1 MRAKKPLTLNFTEK
15 LLGVLII
22 VIGALTVNF
31 IYSNPPEEMGA
42 PLVGIF
48 IAVSIV
54 LIMIGVFLVLVKAE

>member
-1 MRAKKPLTLNFTEK
+1 MRSTKPMIINFTEK

-31 IYSNPPEEMGA
+31 TYSNPPEEMGA

-48 IAVSIV
+48 IAVGIAII
-54 LIMIGVFLVLVKAE
+54 LIGVFLILVKAE

>member
-1 MRAKKPLTLNFTEK
+1 MRSTKPMVLNFTEK

-31 IYSNPPEEMGA
+31 TYSNPPEMGA

-48 IAVSIV
+48 IGVGIA
-54 LIMIGVFLVLVKAE
+54 LILIGVFLLLVKAE